1 MFSSFVRLMH
11 SHRNNFIP
19 ININTINNTINNTVN
34 NSVNNKIIKYVPP
47 YKEIIP
53 VNNIHYKINSCN
65 TNINDVINSPYFH
78 RVYTKHTYI
87 THILDLYK
95 K

>member
-19 ININTINNTINNTVN
+19 ININTINNTVN
-34 NSVNNKIIKYVPP
+34 NSVNNKIIKYVPH

-53 VNNIHYKINSCN
+53 VNNIHDKIHSCN

-87 THILDLYK
+87 MHILDLYK